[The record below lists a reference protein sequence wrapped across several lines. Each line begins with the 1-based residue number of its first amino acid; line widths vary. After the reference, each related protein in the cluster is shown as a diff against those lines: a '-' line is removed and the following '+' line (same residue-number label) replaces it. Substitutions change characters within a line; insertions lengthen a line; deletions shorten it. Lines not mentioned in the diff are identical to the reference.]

1 MGTAFHLLGVFPSL
15 FGRLQLAHD
24 ETTDNVH
31 PLNSTASFFLACR
44 SFYSYR
50 SESTGLARAARTAWK
65 TTVDKAMRRVSVP
78 VKRNT
83 PNLIGRR

>member
-24 ETTDNVH
+24 ENADIVH

-44 SFYSYR
+44 SFHSYR
-50 SESTGLARAARTAWK
+50 SELTGLARAARTAWK
-65 TTVDKAMRRVSVP
+65 TTVKRATIKASAAASTNDPIPMLVR
-78 VKRNT
+78 
-83 PNLIGRR
+83 